1 MKSTLFAAVA
11 VLAASVSAMPYKQD
25 KDCKSPFPN
34 VSCKP
39 LTLQN
44 YTIVSGDT
52 LTTIADKFG
61 SGACNI
67 VAVNN
72 ISDPDKIF
80 PGQKITVP
88 ANCTG
93 TVDKTSCLPNALQ
106 PTGTQDCVKGL
117 SVNPPVY
124 QVIPKD
130 TFTLIA
136 NNFDL
141 KLDALKNAN
150 QGRFASFDAIFP
162 GNTTIIPV
170 CQGCSCTNDK
180 YTVVSGDTFSAIAQK
195 AGISIGQIEAANPGQ
210 IPEQLQIGQVIN
222 RPKCSCNA

>member
-1 MKSTLFAAVA
+1 MKSTLFAVVA
-11 VLAASVSAMPYKQD
+11 VLAASVSALPYKQD

-44 YTIVSGDT
+44 YTIVAGDT

-67 VAVNN
+67 AAVNN
-72 ISDPDKIF
+72 ISNPNLIF
-80 PGQKITVP
+80 PGEVVTVP

-93 TVDKTSCLPNALQ
+93 AIDTNSCVPNTIQA
-106 PTGTQDCVKGL
+106 TGTQDCVKGL
-117 SVNPPVY
+117 SVNPPTY
-124 QVIPKD
+124 QVLPDD

-141 KLDALKNAN
+141 KLTALENAN
-150 QGRFASFDAIFP
+150 QGRFANFNAIFA
-162 GNTTIIPV
+162 GNQTIIPI
-170 CQGCSCTNDK
+170 CQGCSCTNSK
-180 YTVVSGDTFSAIAQK
+180 YTVASGDTFSAIAQK
-195 AGISIGQIEAANPGQ
+195 NGITTGQIEAANPGQ
-210 IPEQLQIGQVIN
+210 IPQQLQVGQVIN
-222 RPKCSCNA
+222 LPVCSCNA

>member
-11 VLAASVSAMPYKQD
+11 VLAASVSAMPFKQD
-25 KDCKSPFPN
+25 KDCESPFPD

-52 LTTIADKFG
+52 LAAVADKFG

-67 VAVNN
+67 VAVNKIAN
-72 ISDPDKIF
+72 PDQIF
-80 PGQKITVP
+80 PGQVITVP

-93 TVDKTSCLPNALQ
+93 TVDKTSCLPNTLQ
-106 PTGTQDCVKGL
+106 PIGTQDCVKGL

-162 GNTTIIPV
+162 GNNTVIPV

-180 YTVVSGDTFSAIAQK
+180 YTIVSGDTFSAIAK
-195 AGISIGQIEAANPGQ
+195 SAGITIGQIEAANPGQ
-210 IPEQLQIGQVIN
+210 IPENLQIGQVIN
-222 RPKCSCNA
+222 RPKCTCVA

>member
-11 VLAASVSAMPYKQD
+11 ILAASVSAMPYKPS

-34 VSCKP
+34 ISCKP
-39 LTLQN
+39 LSLQN

-67 VAVNN
+67 VAANN
-72 ISDPDKIF
+72 IANPDLIF
-80 PGQKITVP
+80 PGQLITVP
-88 ANCTG
+88 ANCTE
-93 TVDKTSCLPNALQ
+93 TIDKTSCLPNVLQ

-117 SVNPPVY
+117 SVNPPTY
-124 QVIPKD
+124 QVIPGD

-150 QGRFASFDAIFP
+150 QGRFASFDAIFA

-170 CQGCSCTNDK
+170 CQGCSCTNRN
-180 YTVVSGDTFSAIAQK
+180 YTIVSGDTFSAIAK
-195 AGISIGQIEAANPGQ
+195 KGGITIGQIEAANPGQ
-210 IPEQLQIGQVIN
+210 LPQSLQIGQVIN
-222 RPKCSCNA
+222 NPVCSCVA